1 MNMITDILLLTVFPA
16 SMAFAA
22 SMDLFTFTVP
32 NRIAIALVVGFA
44 LLAPMIGLG
53 WPDIGW
59 HVLAASGALVVGFTL
74 FALGWIGGGD
84 AKLFAASALW
94 LGPELLLNY
103 CLVASLLGGGL
114 TLMIL
119 HMRRIPLPASLVG
132 EGWLVRL
139 HDRKEGVPYGIAL
152 AVSGLI
158 YYPYTPFMAAL
169 GAQ

>member
-1 MNMITDILLLTVFPA
+1 MLKDILLLTVFPA

-32 NRIAIALVVGFA
+32 NRIAIVLIIGFA
-44 LLAPMIGLG
+44 LLAPLVGLG

-59 HVLAASGALVVGFTL
+59 HVLGASGALVVGFTL
-74 FALGWIGGGD
+74 FAFGWIGGGD

-114 TLMIL
+114 TLLIL
-119 HMRRIPLPASLVG
+119 QMRSVPLPASLAG
-132 EGWLVRL
+132 EGWLAKL
-139 HDRKEGVPYGIAL
+139 HDKKQGVPYGIAL
-152 AVSGLI
+152 AISGLI
-158 YYPYTPFMAAL
+158 SYPHTPFMAAL
-169 GAQ
+169 GS

>member
-1 MNMITDILLLTVFPA
+1 MLKDILLLTVFPA

-32 NRIAIALVVGFA
+32 NRIAIVLIIGFA
-44 LLAPMIGLG
+44 LLAPLVGLG

-74 FALGWIGGGD
+74 FAFGWIGGGD

-114 TLMIL
+114 TLLIL
-119 HMRRIPLPASLVG
+119 QMRSAPLPASLAG
-132 EGWLVRL
+132 QGWLAKL
-139 HDRKEGVPYGIAL
+139 HDQKQGVPYGIAL
-152 AVSGLI
+152 AISGLI
-158 YYPYTPFMAAL
+158 SYPHTPFMAAL
-169 GAQ
+169 GS